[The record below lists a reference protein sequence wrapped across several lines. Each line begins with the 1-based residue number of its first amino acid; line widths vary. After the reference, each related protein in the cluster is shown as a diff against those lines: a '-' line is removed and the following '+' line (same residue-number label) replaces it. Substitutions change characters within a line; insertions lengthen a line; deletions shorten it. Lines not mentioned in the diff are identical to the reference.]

1 MTGIYDWN
9 YTGIV
14 NSEEN
19 EKNGEENTDDEDFV
33 RTSSNSN
40 ECDDVTALDKC
51 VVVVLVLLAECNED
65 KKFWK
70 GFLFSCQYLVWN
82 LIREKWLMG
91 KYIWRKATNRTNN
104 IGEKWLSFSQVT
116 IFFPDF
122 I

>member
-1 MTGIYDWN
+1 MHKGKRFLRKTFAQTWLPKMTGIYDWN

-65 KKFWK
+65 KKF
-70 GFLFSCQYLVWN
+70 
-82 LIREKWLMG
+82 
-91 KYIWRKATNRTNN
+91 
-104 IGEKWLSFSQVT
+104 
-116 IFFPDF
+116 
-122 I
+122 